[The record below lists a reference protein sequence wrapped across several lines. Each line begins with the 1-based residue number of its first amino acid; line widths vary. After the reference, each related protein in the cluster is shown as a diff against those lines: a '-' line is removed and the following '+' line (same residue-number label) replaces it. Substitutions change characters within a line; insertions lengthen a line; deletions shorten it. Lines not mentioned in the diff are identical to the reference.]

1 MRLSGFSAWS
11 RFFRVLFLF
20 LSIFWA
26 FYSLK
31 FKKIWHRRNWLEAR
45 KEKLYISEA
54 ERFRKTAVRMGGLLI
69 KLGQFFS
76 TRVDILP
83 QSSIDILA
91 GLQDE
96 VPGVVFAEIK
106 KVAEEEFSRPIEEI
120 FYQVDESPLASAS
133 LGQVHRGELAG
144 GQIVAIKILRPGI
157 EELIA
162 IDLKALRQVLN
173 WIISFTNWE
182 SFIDLE
188 AIYQEFEET
197 VLEELDY
204 IREAHNAETIAENS
218 QHDPELIVPGIFWDY
233 TRRRVLTMEFKE
245 GIKINNLAVLDQAG
259 VDRQAIA
266 RRLLEIYVKQ
276 VLVDGFF
283 HADPHPGNLFV
294 TNDGRIIMVDYGMVG
309 TITHELR
316 DQLLEM
322 VFALVK
328 RDYPSVVD
336 YLKEIGFLRFD
347 ADNETIT
354 RAVGIFIEHVL
365 GRRKDMS
372 SLDLTSFL
380 EDLEVLLYE
389 QPFQIPANFTFLG
402 RALGTLYG
410 ICIAL
415 DPQIDF
421 LEVSKPYVDQ
431 LAPAKEIWSL
441 VKEKTANF
449 FASWIEI
456 PPLMEKVL
464 LRMERGEI
472 KLKLPLRSLNEK
484 IQENTR
490 AQKMQA
496 WAIVF
501 GFSLLSSIYLLANDF
516 IFLSRYAF
524 AFSALSFL
532 LFLYQNRSPKAWKA
546 PHPPLGKKG
555 RKKQNKKP

>member
-1 MRLSGFSAWS
+1 MRVSGFSAWA

-31 FKKIWHRRNWLEAR
+31 FKRIWHRRNWHEAR

-54 ERFRKTAVRMGGLLI
+54 ERFRKTAVKMGGLLI

-76 TRVDILP
+76 TRVDMLP
-83 QSSIDILA
+83 QSSIDILT

-96 VPGVVFAEIK
+96 VPGVAFAEIK
-106 KVAEEEFSRPIEEI
+106 KVAEEEFSCPIEEV
-120 FYQVDESPLASAS
+120 FAWVEESSLASAS
-133 LGQVHRGELAG
+133 LGQVHRGELPG

-162 IDLKALRQVLN
+162 IDLRALRQVLN
-173 WIISFTNWE
+173 WTMSFTNWE

-204 IREAHNAETIAENS
+204 IREAHNAETIAKNS
-218 QHDPELIVPGIFWDY
+218 QDDPELLVPGIFWDY
-233 TRRRVLTMEFKE
+233 TRRRILTMEFKE
-245 GIKINNLAVLDQAG
+245 GIKINNLVALDQAG

-266 RRLLEIYVKQ
+266 RKLLEIYVEQ

-294 TNDGRIIMVDYGMVG
+294 TSDGRILMVDYGMVG
-309 TITHELR
+309 TVTVELR

-328 RDYPSVVD
+328 RDYPSVVA

-347 ADNETIT
+347 ADNETVT
-354 RAVGIFIEHVL
+354 RAVGLFIEHVL

-372 SLDLTSFL
+372 RLDLSSFL

-441 VKEKTANF
+441 AKEKTTNLF
-449 FASWIEI
+449 TSLLEI
-456 PPLMEKVL
+456 PPLLEKVL
-464 LRMERGEI
+464 LQTERGEI
-472 KLKLPLRSLNEK
+472 KFKLPLRNLNEK

-501 GFSLLSSIYLLANDF
+501 GFSLISSIYLLVNDF
-516 IFLSRYAF
+516 VVLSRYGF
-524 AFSALSFL
+524 VFTALSFL
-532 LFLYQNRSPKAWKA
+532 LLLYLSRPPKVWKP
-546 PHPPLGKKG
+546 PHPPLGNQR
-555 RKKQNKKP
+555 RKKKNKKS